1 MAIILD
7 NDDPMGNQVIA
18 VDANNGDAQLF
29 GGYLAGH
36 QQAYLNPVFDDS
48 GFANVSTFQDG
59 GPRVNHSLLHDGDT
73 IHP

>member
-7 NDDPMGNQVIA
+7 NNDPLGNHVIA

-29 GGYLAGH
+29 RGYLAGH
-36 QQAYLNPVFDDS
+36 QQVSLTPIFNDS
-48 GFANVSTFQDG
+48 GYANVSTFQDG